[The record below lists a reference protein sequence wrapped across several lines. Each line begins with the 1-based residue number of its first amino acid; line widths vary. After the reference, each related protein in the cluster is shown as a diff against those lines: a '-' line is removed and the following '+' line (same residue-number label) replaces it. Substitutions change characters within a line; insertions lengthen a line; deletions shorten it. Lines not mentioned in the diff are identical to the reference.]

1 MKNAFKFYT
10 LVYYMFYNTRYVCSY
25 QDSDVFI
32 ETDDITATEKDFIR
46 NCIYR
51 QDLLN
56 IFSME
61 EFDDSTINEQIA
73 QLHVQIKFYSA
84 LNDCM
89 TCLANSI
96 NTADS
101 LLGLM
106 VLFSFDYLFLIHPY
120 ICEYLDNGFI
130 SDTNLIQMKQRIT
143 V

>member
-1 MKNAFKFYT
+1 
-10 LVYYMFYNTRYVCSY
+10 MFYNTRYVCSY

-32 ETDDITATEKDFIR
+32 ETDNITDTEKDFIR

-61 EFDDSTINEQIA
+61 EFNDSIINEKIT
-73 QLHVQIKFYSA
+73 QLHEQIKFYSV

-89 TCLANSI
+89 TYLANSI
-96 NTADS
+96 NTTDS
-101 LLGLM
+101 LFGLM

-130 SDTNLIQMKQRIT
+130 SDTNILQMKQKIT